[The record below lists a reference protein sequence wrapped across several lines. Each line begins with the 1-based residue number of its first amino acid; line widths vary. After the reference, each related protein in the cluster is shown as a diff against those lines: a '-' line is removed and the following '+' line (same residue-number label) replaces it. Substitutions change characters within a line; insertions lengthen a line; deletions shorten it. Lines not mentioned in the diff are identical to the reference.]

1 MPRDS
6 TETRARLQVEAER
19 LFAEQGVWR
28 AGIGEIVAA
37 AGQRNASA
45 LTYHFGSREGVLDRI
60 LAGHED
66 SIDAHRGE
74 LLEGL
79 SDDPPTH
86 AVLDA
91 LVRPMSARLAH
102 ERGRRYL
109 RIVAQLT
116 SRFSLWREVR
126 SGLEHRH
133 LLRALDLLERRP
145 AHIPAAVRRE
155 RLVAMMQLMTSS
167 LAERARLID
176 ASGEVELSA
185 ADYEANLT
193 DMLAGVLEAPVAL
206 PA

>member
-6 TETRARLQVEAER
+6 TETRARLQGEAER

-28 AGIGEIVAA
+28 AGVGEIVAA

-74 LLEGL
+74 LLQELGA
-79 SDDPPTH
+79 DPPTH

-102 ERGRRYL
+102 VRGRRYL

-116 SRFSLWREVR
+116 SRFPAWRDAR
-126 SGLEHRH
+126 AGLEHRH

-145 AHIPAAVRRE
+145 AHLPAVIRRE

-176 ASGEVELSA
+176 DSGEVELSSA
-185 ADYEANLT
+185 QFEANLT
-193 DMLAGVLEAPVAL
+193 DMLTGVLEAPATL
-206 PA
+206 LT